1 MSEKRTLL
9 LIAAVIA
16 LIFAAGCTQVPQA
29 PAGQQPATTMP
40 VATTSPV
47 TMTVPSGPIPVEST
61 NGVNIAYE
69 LEFYGTENM
78 SFVPEKVEVIDAAT
92 GTILY
97 TPNASVLART
107 SYPAA
112 VPQPTAAEMQNG
124 TAKLPK
130 PRISVWF
137 VVSPGTVPDR
147 LTHRVTLNRTAD
159 GLAPLVITGGDVA
172 VKKDLKPVVVGSP
185 VRGPGWAIMETTSPV
200 VHHVTTQITMFNVTR
215 VPQRYAQDFLYLD
228 PATGTAFS
236 GDMEHASNFY
246 GLGKELYA
254 VGNGTIVY
262 ARDGIQDIEITTQ
275 KPAPTVDTALGN
287 GVVIDLG
294 NKKYACY
301 GHMVNGSVRVKAGD
315 AVTEGQVIGLMGN
328 TGNSDAPH
336 LHFQVITDNPS
347 VLGGEGYPIV
357 YRSFNVT
364 GKFDEESI
372 TGTFF
377 NESILQENRLMEN
390 DVVVSFP

>member
-1 MSEKRTLL
+1 MSVKNMFTMLVVVIL
-9 LIAAVIA
+9 LI
-16 LIFAAGCTQVPQA
+16 LAAGCTQPAPA
-29 PAGQQPATTMP
+29 PAGQQQAPGTP
-40 VATTSPV
+40 VI
-47 TMTVPSGPIPVEST
+47 TMTVPFGPIPVESM

-69 LEFYGTENM
+69 LEFGGTGNM
-78 SFVPEKVEVIDAAT
+78 SFVPEKVEVLDAAT

-97 TPNASVLART
+97 TPDASVLRRT
-107 SYPAA
+107 SFPAA
-112 VPQPTAAEMQNG
+112 VPPPTAAEMQNG

-147 LTHRVTLNRTAD
+147 LTHRITLNRTAD
-159 GLAPLVITGGDVA
+159 GLAPLVVTGGDVT
-172 VKKDLKPVVVGSP
+172 VRKDLRPVVVGSP

-200 VHHVTTQITMFNVTR
+200 VHHVTSQLTLFNVTR
-215 VPQRYAQDFLYLD
+215 VPQRYAQDFLYID

-246 GLGKELYA
+246 GLNKELYA

-262 ARDGIQDIEITTQ
+262 ARDGLKDIEITSQ
-275 KPAPTVDTALGN
+275 KPAPSFDTALGN

-301 GHMVNGSVRVKAGD
+301 GHMVNGSVRVKVGD
-315 AVTEGQVIGLMGN
+315 TVTEGQVIGLMGN

-336 LHFQVITDNPS
+336 LHFQVITDNPA

-357 YRSFNVT
+357 YRSFTVT
-364 GKFDEESI
+364 GRFDEENISVISLNQSI
-372 TGTFF
+372 P
-377 NESILQENRLMEN
+377 QENRLMEN
-390 DVVVSFP
+390 AVVITFP